1 VGRLIRDARRVIG
14 RLGGRRS
21 ADTGQAPATDRL
33 PEAAPGVP
41 PGTDGPIGAAGGDDP
56 FTRAEAI
63 GRLRGQPGAGPTL
76 LRALRDDFPQVRRAA
91 ILALAGADDP
101 MAIRALIDVV
111 DHDPSAEVR
120 AEAMEA
126 LAASL
131 AGKADRREAGE
142 TG

>member
-21 ADTGQAPATDRL
+21 AGTGQPTATDHR
-33 PEAAPGVP
+33 PEAAAGVP
-41 PGTDGPIGAAGGDDP
+41 PGADGPIGAAGGDDP
-56 FTRAEAI
+56 FGRAEAI
-63 GRLRGQPGAGPTL
+63 GRLRGHPGAVPTL
-76 LRALRDDFPQVRRAA
+76 LRALRDDYPQVRRAA
-91 ILALAGADDP
+91 ILALVGTADP

-126 LAASL
+126 LAASMS
-131 AGKADRREAGE
+131 AKAHRHEAGE